1 MVVAGD
7 ERPVVSAV
15 ACVCEVPKSH
25 RIESRSD
32 FPNML
37 AAMTRSSQF
46 DGSILGPRLPQM
58 IDPRKALRRG
68 LLFARENSPAATGI
82 ELFKNASP
90 VA

>member
-1 MVVAGD
+1 
-7 ERPVVSAV
+7 
-15 ACVCEVPKSH
+15 
-25 RIESRSD
+25 
-32 FPNML
+32 ML

-68 LLFARENSPAATGI
+68 LLFVRENSPAATGI